1 MGQHRLLA
9 GGLDCRRQA
18 HVRKRLL
25 RRAVLRIIPCMTR
38 PPRPTTALTPAPEA
52 AALATAPAHPA
63 ASQVDDA
70 GRYLALQARDARFDG
85 RFFTGVTST
94 GIYCRPVCRVRTPK
108 VENCRF
114 FERAAQAE
122 AAGFRPCLRCRPE
135 LAPAQSA
142 ALHWTTQDASA
153 LLALQAADLMESTT
167 HGEDTPGIASVAARL
182 GISDR
187 HLRRIFEA
195 HWGITPLRYLQTRRL
210 LTAKQLLT
218 DTQLPVADV
227 ANLSGFASVRRF
239 NAAFVQHYR
248 LQPTALRK
256 AMRSDHQA
264 TRPGARIQ
272 TADVPHSLAPEA
284 AVFRFHAAYRPPF
297 NIPHLLN
304 FFAQRAI
311 PGVEWVSPEQGLIR
325 RTVCL
330 PHQGTTLRGW
340 VEAQWVPDQHRVQLR
355 ISESL
360 AGALPL
366 VLQRMHAWLDLDADP
381 TAVDTL
387 LCPDFLGTEGMRVP
401 GTMDGLELAVRAIL
415 GQQIT
420 VKAARTLTERLVS
433 DCGIPLPHAPEGLDR
448 CFPDAATLTA
458 LSPDALGSMGIVKQR
473 QQAILSLAQAVQSG
487 TLHLQPGSD
496 VPATMAK
503 LQSLPGI
510 GAWTAH
516 YIALRAL
523 RWPDAFPSGD
533 VALQSALGVREASNP
548 AAAAEA
554 LSQRWRP
561 WRGYAT
567 VRAWHS
573 LSKT

>member
-1 MGQHRLLA
+1 MPSTQPPANLA
-9 GGLDCRRQA
+9 QE
-18 HVRKRLL
+18 
-25 RRAVLRIIPCMTR
+25 
-38 PPRPTTALTPAPEA
+38 PPA
-52 AALATAPAHPA
+52 
-63 ASQVDDA
+63 DDA

-108 VENCRF
+108 AENCRF

-122 AAGFRPCLRCRPE
+122 DAGFRPCLRCRPE
-135 LAPAQSA
+135 LAPAQNA
-142 ALHWTTQDASA
+142 ALHWSTQDASA
-153 LLALQAADLMESTT
+153 MLALQAADLMEHPAQADDAPS
-167 HGEDTPGIASVAARL
+167 IATIAARL

-218 DTQLPVADV
+218 DTRLPVADV
-227 ANLSGFASVRRF
+227 AALSGFASVRRF
-239 NAAFVQHYR
+239 NAVFVQHYR

-256 AMRSDHQA
+256 SILLPSRPTTASPAKVSDPV
-264 TRPGARIQ
+264 R
-272 TADVPHSLAPEA
+272 DLAPEA
-284 AVFRFHAAYRPPF
+284 AAFRFQAAYRPPF
-297 NIPHLLN
+297 NVQHLLD
-304 FFAQRAI
+304 FFANRAI
-311 PGVEWVSPEQGLIR
+311 AGVESVDAAKGLIR
-325 RTVCL
+325 RSISL
-330 PHQGTTLRGW
+330 PHKATMLRGW
-340 VEAQWVPDQHRVQLR
+340 VQAQWAPDPHRVQLR

-360 AGALPL
+360 ASALPV
-366 VLQRMHAWLDLDADP
+366 VLNRMHAWLDLDADP
-381 TAVDTL
+381 AAMDPL
-387 LCPDFLGTEGMRVP
+387 LCTDFPGTEGMRVP

-420 VKAARTLTERLVS
+420 VKAARTLTARLVHH
-433 DCGIPLPHAPEGLDR
+433 CGVPLARAPEGLER
-448 CFPDAATLTA
+448 CFPDAATLAA
-458 LSPDALGSMGIVKQR
+458 LSPDVLGRLGIVKQR

-487 TLHLQPGSD
+487 ELQLQPGGD
-496 VPATMAK
+496 VPATMAQ

-548 AAAAEA
+548 AAAADA

-567 VRAWHS
+567 VRAWQS